1 MGIEKKGASGSWG
14 NRDGN
19 YSISTKTGLKE
30 YYISQTNYKGAFG
43 TKNVLSAK
51 SSGNARFYVMALS
64 DASSSGWAWTEAQKF
79 NGNGWS
85 VPSRNEWAAF
95 AGLLGITSSNYQSY
109 GLQNRYWGSYIND
122 DYSWACLFYSGRV
135 DSVYFSDS
143 VHVRLSTMF

>member
-1 MGIEKKGASGSWG
+1 
-14 NRDGN
+14 
-19 YSISTKTGLKE
+19 
-30 YYISQTNYKGAFG
+30 
-43 TKNVLSAK
+43 
-51 SSGNARFYVMALS
+51 MALS
-64 DASSSGWAWTEAQKF
+64 DASSNGWAWTEAQKF